1 MFYFRHYC
9 LSLDT
14 NVCFWGKG
22 IIPHK
27 KSFEVGFSLTLIIE
41 ASNTLSTSQNSFHS
55 LFVQIRINPFMTNAS
70 TQLGWQELRL
80 RFTSHLEENSMIL
93 KNE

>member
-1 MFYFRHYC
+1 MLYFRHYC
-9 LSLDT
+9 LSLNT

-22 IIPHK
+22 IIP
-27 KSFEVGFSLTLIIE
+27 GFSLTLIIE

-55 LFVQIRINPFMTNAS
+55 LFVPIRINPFMTNAS

-80 RFTSHLEENSMIL
+80 RFTSHLEENSMVL

>member
-1 MFYFRHYC
+1 M
-9 LSLDT
+9 
-14 NVCFWGKG
+14 
-22 IIPHK
+22 
-27 KSFEVGFSLTLIIE
+27 
-41 ASNTLSTSQNSFHS
+41 A
-55 LFVQIRINPFMTNAS
+55 NAS